1 MKWGAMAQTTS
12 PTINPAHRQVIES
25 VLEPDEELVWAGRPR
40 QGVVIRSRD
49 LMTVGVVVLF
59 GLVYF
64 WVVGGSLLDDPTAAE
79 LIFHLLVLVFV
90 VYFAIG
96 SFFVDAYYRSR
107 LYYALTNNRAIIL
120 NTMVVN
126 DAVSILKS
134 DFFLARLSETAGGRG
149 TIRLDSPTQ
158 AVNSMMLGMGRTHAA
173 FGHPPMFFEVEDA
186 QAVFDLIKPA
196 K

>member
-1 MKWGAMAQTTS
+1 MAQSTS
-12 PTINPAHRQVIES
+12 PTIGPAHRQVIEP
-25 VLEPDEELVWAGRPR
+25 VLEPGEELVWAGRPR

-49 LMTVGVVVLF
+49 PVTVGVIVLF

-64 WVVGGSLLDDPTAAE
+64 WVIGGSLFDEPTMAE
-79 LIFHLLVLVFV
+79 LIFHLLVLVVV

-96 SFFVDAYYRSR
+96 SFFLDAFYRSR
-107 LYYALTNNRAIIL
+107 LYYALTDKRAIIL
-120 NTMVVN
+120 DTMVVKE
-126 DAVSILKS
+126 AVSILKS
-134 DFFLARLSETAGGRG
+134 DFFLARLNSTEDGRG

-173 FGHPPMFFEVEDA
+173 FGHPPMFFEIEDA
-186 QAVFDLIKPA
+186 QAVYDLIKQT